1 MKKLWNKIGAVV
13 MAGTLAISGL
23 VFAPNSAAAADAPTI
38 NANGAIAIEESTGKI
53 LYSKDAD
60 KMMGIAS
67 MTKMMDEYILFEQM
81 DAKKISWDDKVKI
94 SEYAHKISQDTS
106 LSNVPLREGEEYTV
120 KELYEAM
127 AIYSANGAAIALA
140 EKMAGS
146 EGDFVKMMNK
156 KADQLKL
163 GEHHFVNSTGLNNSD
178 LKGMQQVG
186 DKNDENKMT
195 AKGMAKLAQ
204 HLIQDYPEV
213 LKTASTTK
221 KDFRPGTSDRIEMSN
236 WNWLLPG
243 LIYGRKGVDGLK
255 TGTTDYAGMCL
266 TATAT
271 QNGMRVITVV
281 LHANGGKGSGQHNSA
296 RFDETNKMLDYAFDN
311 FKLEEVQKKGSKIKK
326 PASAKVEDG
335 KESTVSLTAGKDVSL
350 VVPNAAGKPKVDTKV
365 SLKNKTVT
373 APVKKG
379 DKLGTMSLSLKG
391 GDNLGYV
398 DGKQSESIPV
408 LAGEDVEKAGVFSR
422 SAKAVGGF
430 FQGIG
435 NYVVDGVKGWFN

>member
-1 MKKLWNKIGAVV
+1 MR
-13 MAGTLAISGL
+13 
-23 VFAPNSAAAADAPTI
+23 
-38 NANGAIAIEESTGKI
+38 
-53 LYSKDAD
+53 
-60 KMMGIAS
+60 
-67 MTKMMDEYILFEQM
+67 
-81 DAKKISWDDKVKI
+81 KKISWDDKVKI
-94 SEYAHKISQDTS
+94 SEYAHKVSQDTS

-146 EGDFVKMMNK
+146 EGDFVKMMDK
-156 KADQLKL
+156 KADELKL
-163 GEHHFVNSTGLNNSD
+163 GEHHFVNSTGLNNLD
-178 LKGMQQVG
+178 LKGKEQVG

-221 KDFRPGTSDRIEMSN
+221 KDFRPGTSDRIAMSN

-243 LIYGRKGVDGLK
+243 LIYGRQGVDGLK

-326 PASAKVEDG
+326 PASAKVENG

-350 VVPNAAGKPKVDTKV
+350 VVPNATGKPKVDTKV
-365 SLKNKTVT
+365 TLKNKTVT

-379 DKLGTMSLSLKG
+379 DKLGTMSLSLKD
-391 GDNLGYV
+391 GDNLGYI

-408 LAGEDVEKAGVFSR
+408 LAGEDVEKAGIFSR

-435 NYVVDGVKGWFN
+435 NYVADGVKGWFN